1 MTELERGLTLTRI
14 LDAPRE
20 VVFAAWTDADHLD
33 WFLNPGQ
40 ETSQP
45 IEVDLRI
52 GGAWRLEMV
61 IDSDTRYMTGGI
73 YREIDPPGKLVF
85 TWGAVGGWPEIVPGR
100 DDAPVVTITLNE
112 LGDRTE
118 MIFDVRLSDQL
129 SDEDVARWFET
140 GFRNGWTM
148 TLERLVTRYLVA
160 AHS

>member
-1 MTELERGLTLTRI
+1 MSELDRTLTLTRI

-20 VVFAAWTDADHLD
+20 VVFTAWTDADHLG

-45 IEVDLRI
+45 IEVDLQV
-52 GGAWRLEMV
+52 GGSWRLEMV
-61 IDSDTRYMTGGI
+61 IDHDTRYMTGGI

-85 TWGAVGGWPEIVPGR
+85 TWGAVGGWPEIIPGR
-100 DDAPVVTITLNE
+100 DDAPVVTITLND

-118 MIFDVRLSDQL
+118 MIFEVRLSDQL
-129 SDEDVARWFET
+129 SDQEVERWYEI
-140 GFRNGWTM
+140 GLRKGWTE
-148 TLERLVTRYLVA
+148 TVQRLVTRYAVT